1 MTAYSASPSSPA
13 CRRLNEGWSGRSSD
27 YRSEGISE
35 RHMPANALAA
45 TRFFQY
51 SNRAAVHG
59 AAPLLQ
65 VFYKGGLR
73 QAWGFLS

>member
-1 MTAYSASPSSPA
+1 MTAYPASPSSSA
-13 CRRLNEGWSGRSSD
+13 FRRLDKSWSGRSSD
-27 YRSEGISE
+27 DRSEGISE

-51 SNRAAVHG
+51 SDCAAACD

-73 QAWGFLS
+73 QAWFFLS